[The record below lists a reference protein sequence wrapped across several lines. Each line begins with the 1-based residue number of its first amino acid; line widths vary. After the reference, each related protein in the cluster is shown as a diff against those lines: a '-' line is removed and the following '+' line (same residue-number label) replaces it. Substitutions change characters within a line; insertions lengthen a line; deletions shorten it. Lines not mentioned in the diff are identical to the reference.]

1 LNIFENQRKYRNMNK
16 IQIGII
22 GSTACSSQITDIAER
37 TGFLIARSGSILICG
52 GTTGVM
58 EAASKG
64 AKVAGGITV
73 GVLPGS
79 SKEDANSY
87 TDVTIVTEMGH
98 ARNAIIARSSDCI
111 IGIAGGYGTLSE
123 IALALKMGKP
133 VITLASQWAI
143 EGTIK
148 ATTPEDAVECALR
161 LLNIRKKNNI

>member
-1 LNIFENQRKYRNMNK
+1 MNK
-16 IQIGII
+16 MQIGII
-22 GSTACSSQITDIAER
+22 GSTECSSQIAKIAER

-52 GTTGVM
+52 GRTGVM

-64 AKVAGGITV
+64 AKAAGGITV

-79 SKEDANSY
+79 SKEEANSY
-87 TDVTIVTEMGH
+87 TDITIVTEMGH

-143 EGTIK
+143 DGTIN
-148 ATTPEDAVECALR
+148 ATSPEDAVECALR
-161 LLNIRKKNNI
+161 LLAIGKKNNI